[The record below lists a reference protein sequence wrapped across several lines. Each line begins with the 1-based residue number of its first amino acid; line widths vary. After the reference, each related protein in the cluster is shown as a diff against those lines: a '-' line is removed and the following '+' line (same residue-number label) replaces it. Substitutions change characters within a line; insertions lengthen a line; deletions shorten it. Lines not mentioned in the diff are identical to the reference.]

1 MPFGGTRIAWTAE
14 KKFKER
20 PLGVT
25 VLAILHIIGALIS
38 FAVGIV
44 AVWLGHQ
51 ISFEPI
57 FDSSFLATYATF
69 VVIIGIIFLLLAYGL
84 WNGKGW
90 AWSLLRFFLLL
101 GLLVGVISLALVLPF
116 FAASFFD
123 YTEVVIS
130 IAVNLLILYY
140 ITRPHVKGFFGK

>member
-1 MPFGGTRIAWTAE
+1 MAE
-14 KKFKER
+14 KKLEER

-25 VLAILHIIGALIS
+25 VLAILHIIGALVS

-57 FDSSFLATYATF
+57 FDSRFLATYATF

-84 WNGKGW
+84 WNGKSWG
-90 AWSLLRFFLLL
+90 WSLLRFFLLL

-116 FAASFFD
+116 SAGASFFD
-123 YTEVVIS
+123 YAEAVIS

-140 ITRPHVKGFFGK
+140 ITRPHVKAFFGK